1 MAVEV
6 GWLTAQYLLSQLP
19 VLQEGLYGVAKLLV
33 DGVDA
38 ENLNYLPSYVVKI
51 VATQTWD
58 HMLGMATLLVYFWL
72 VLVG

>member
-1 MAVEV
+1 MEAGSVAVEV

-38 ENLNYLPSYVVKI
+38 ENLTFTPLMK
-51 VATQTWD
+51 
-58 HMLGMATLLVYFWL
+58 
-72 VLVG
+72 